1 MRLNHK
7 IFIFIIAVLFCFKAN
22 AGVYV
27 HPVGLKSG
35 LSVWIDPDETLSDV
49 WMIVYFKKPAVTDNS
64 EFGIYS
70 EIMWHSIQRQ
80 FEQLPGET
88 AVLPLKWLPDDTYN
102 WQENRFLTFRTNK
115 ISFTENMGK
124 ILDIFNLVNNG
135 SFGKNLK
142 LCQGNFYN
150 QQDSLL
156 WMSISPYGITKFC
169 AAADSVKRSDL
180 KVFYQNKEIY
190 KGIQLYITGDF
201 DQQHIIPYILGQADT
216 TRKEEIVTTNLSTA
230 GYVSQSLRMVYDP
243 EYYLLSIQL
252 PPVGK
257 KTILGEYFL
266 IDAVKKYFLNELAE
280 EDINIYHPWS
290 FGKRELTVVIKRDA
304 VEPDFVDN
312 FRDFLV
318 QLNLVDVTRLKNW
331 YYSDYLI
338 HMREIYSDF
347 GKNRRLFLMM
357 HTYLNDTGYLFN
369 IYTGE
374 AFPVDEIQQAV
385 RKILEIN
392 HLNADFLPK
401 DGELPAD
408 Q

>member
-7 IFIFIIAVLFCFKAN
+7 IFVFIIVALFCFKAN

-35 LSVWIDPDETLSDV
+35 LSVWIDPDESLSDV
-49 WMIVYFKKPAVTDNS
+49 LMIVHFKKPAPMDNS

-88 AVLPLKWLPDDTYN
+88 AALPLKWLPDDTYN
-102 WQENRFLTFRTNK
+102 WQENRFLSFRTNK
-115 ISFTENMGK
+115 TSFTENMGK
-124 ILDIFNLVNNG
+124 ILDIFNFVHNG

-142 LCQGNFYN
+142 LCRGNYYN

-156 WMSISPYGITKFC
+156 WMSISPYSITKFC

-180 KVFYQNKEIY
+180 KVFYQNKEIN
-190 KGIQLYITGDF
+190 KGIQLYITGNF
-201 DQQHIIPYILGQADT
+201 DQQYIIPYILGQADT
-216 TRKEEIVTTNLSTA
+216 TGKKEIVTTDLSAA
-230 GYVSQSLRMVYDP
+230 GDASKSLRMVFDP

-257 KTILGEYFL
+257 RTILGEYFL
-266 IDAVKKYFLNELAE
+266 IDTVKKYFLNELSE
-280 EDINIYHPWS
+280 DDINFYHPWS
-290 FGKRELTVVIKRDA
+290 FGKRELTVVIKRYA

-312 FRDFLV
+312 FRNFLV
-318 QLNLVDVTRLKNW
+318 QLNLVDATRLKNW

-338 HMREIYSDF
+338 HMREIYSDSD
-347 GKNRRLFLMM
+347 KNRRLFLMM
-357 HTYLNDTGYLFN
+357 HAYLNDTRYLFN
-369 IYTGE
+369 IYTRE
-374 AFPVDEIQQAV
+374 AFPADEIQQAV
-385 RKILEIN
+385 RKILEMN
-392 HLNADFLPK
+392 HLNADFLPNEE
-401 DGELPAD
+401 ELPTD